1 MHIAGQ
7 NDLIAA
13 LAGGKHHALHTAGG
27 AAHHEERVGS
37 AKGICGQLL
46 CFPDDRYRVAEIIQ
60 RLHAVHVHTH
70 ALLAQKGCQLRVAA
84 APLVAGYIKR
94 YHTHL
99 PELLQRLVNG
109 RAALIQ
115 PEPCT
120 VLTHLFSSVPGSGA
134 AKKRRPTTLVQTCA

>member
-1 MHIAGQ
+1 MGC
-7 NDLIAA
+7 
-13 LAGGKHHALHTAGG
+13 
-27 AAHHEERVGS
+27 
-37 AKGICGQLL
+37 AKGIGGQLL
-46 CFPDDRYRVAEIIQ
+46 SLPDDRYRVAEIIQ

-70 ALLAQKGCQLRVAA
+70 ALLAQKGRQFRVAA

-99 PELLQRLVNG
+99 PELLQRLING

>member
-1 MHIAGQ
+1 MGC
-7 NDLIAA
+7 
-13 LAGGKHHALHTAGG
+13 
-27 AAHHEERVGS
+27 
-37 AKGICGQLL
+37 AKGIGGQLL
-46 CFPDDRYRVAEIIQ
+46 GLPDDRYRVAEIIQ
-60 RLHAVHVHTH
+60 RLHAVHVHAH
-70 ALLAQKGCQLRVAA
+70 ALLAQKGRQLRVAA
-84 APLVAGYIKR
+84 APLVAGHIKR

-99 PELLQRLVNG
+99 PELLQRLING

>member
-1 MHIAGQ
+1 MGC
-7 NDLIAA
+7 
-13 LAGGKHHALHTAGG
+13 
-27 AAHHEERVGS
+27 
-37 AKGICGQLL
+37 AKGIGGQLL
-46 CFPDDRYRVAEIIQ
+46 GLPDDRYRVAEIIQ

-70 ALLAQKGCQLRVAA
+70 ALLAQKGRQFRVAA
-84 APLVAGYIKR
+84 APLVAGHIKR

-99 PELLQRLVNG
+99 PELLQRLING